1 MKGRR
6 WIAMAALSVTLG
18 AAPARAT
25 TYLGDAGWG
34 VAATFANIG
43 YMPVKLVYATLG
55 GLTGGLAWACT
66 AGDSQVASRVWQAS
80 LGGTYVITP
89 SVLKGDSG
97 VAFTGTDEADGTTV
111 ASGESGTTQQLQE
124 APLPN

>member
-6 WIAMAALSVTLG
+6 WIAMAALSVTLA
-18 AAPARAT
+18 AAPAGAT

-34 VAATFANIG
+34 VAATLANIG

-97 VAFTGTDEADGTTV
+97 VAFTGTDAADGTTA
-111 ASGESGTTQQLQE
+111 ASGDSSGTQQLQE

>member
-6 WIAMAALSVTLG
+6 WIAMAALSVTLA

-34 VAATFANIG
+34 VAATLANIG

-66 AGDSQVASRVWQAS
+66 AGDSQVASKVWQAS
-80 LGGTYVITP
+80 LGGTYVLTP

-97 VAFTGTDEADGTTV
+97 VAFTGTDEGDGTTV
-111 ASGESGTTQQLQE
+111 ASGESGTQSLQE